1 MHALLRAI
9 GVISLVA
16 GLGFLGQGF
25 RFFAY
30 RADASM
36 PSETQWIYYG
46 IGIAVVG
53 LLLIIFSR
61 PSDEPRI

>member
-9 GVISLVA
+9 GVISLIV
-16 GLGFLGQGF
+16 GLGFIGQGF
-25 RFFAY
+25 RFFTY
-30 RADASM
+30 PADSFM
-36 PSETQWIYYG
+36 TSETRWIYFG
-46 IGIAVVG
+46 IGIALIG

>member
-1 MHALLRAI
+1 MI
-9 GVISLVA
+9 A

-25 RFFAY
+25 RFFSY
-30 RADASM
+30 RADSFM
-36 PSETQWIYYG
+36 TSETRWIYYG
-46 IGIAVVG
+46 IGIALVG

>member
-25 RFFAY
+25 RFFGY
-30 RADASM
+30 RADTSM

-61 PSDEPRI
+61 PSDEPRV